1 MQRPFEWKWYFAFQH
16 LGDQKVEPM
25 SRAYRAGIAKRDARA
40 ELVSFAL
47 PPIAVQRAMHR
58 LARTDMAA
66 QAAYQDRIRAY
77 HAKLR
82 TYYYPFLF
90 AAKPFT
96 PADFDAAPEFVG
108 P

>member
-1 MQRPFEWKWYFAFQH
+1 
-16 LGDQKVEPM
+16 
-25 SRAYRAGIAKRDARA
+25 
-40 ELVSFAL
+40 
-47 PPIAVQRAMHR
+47 
-58 LARTDMAA
+58 MAA

-77 HAKLR
+77 HARLR